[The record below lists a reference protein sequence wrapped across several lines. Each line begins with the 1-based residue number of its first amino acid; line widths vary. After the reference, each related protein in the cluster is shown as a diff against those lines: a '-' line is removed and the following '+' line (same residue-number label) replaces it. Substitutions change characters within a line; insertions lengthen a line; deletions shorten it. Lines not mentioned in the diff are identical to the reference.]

1 MSVRSGDSRLGV
13 GSFGVFVG
21 LGGFG
26 VFGVVVGFAEI
37 AIVVIKSFLCILK
50 INAEKEI
57 NKDILFFKVVYI
69 ASKLEI

>member
-26 VFGVVVGFAEI
+26 VYVGFGVFVGFAER
-37 AIVVIKSFLCILK
+37 AL
-50 INAEKEI
+50 
-57 NKDILFFKVVYI
+57 
-69 ASKLEI
+69 

>member
-1 MSVRSGDSRLGV
+1 MSVRSGDSQPASAVLG
-13 GSFGVFVG
+13 GFVG

-26 VFGVVVGFAEI
+26 VFGVVVGFAEK

-57 NKDILFFKVVYI
+57 NK
-69 ASKLEI
+69 EIVFLK

>member
-1 MSVRSGDSRLGV
+1 MSAILCG
-13 GSFGVFVG
+13 FVG

-50 INAEKEI
+50 INAEK
-57 NKDILFFKVVYI
+57 
-69 ASKLEI
+69 